1 MKKQEQFF
9 VTSSKNAGA
18 RGSDCRFNCF
28 RNNQSAL
35 GAMLFERGGGARNQP
50 SSSKAPP
57 TTTIN
62 NNNDISA
69 SNGTTTNANSQRVD
83 DKSVEKIVGGV
94 NSKYHLVRTIGRGA
108 HGQVYKGIEAT
119 TKKVV
124 AIKEISLAGVL
135 ENDLTLVTGEVDLLS
150 SLRHENVVRYIEAIR
165 EDQHLYIVLEYCE
178 NGSLASA
185 LKSISSN
192 LGGGFGPFPESLAA
206 VYVYHV
212 L

>member
-1 MKKQEQFF
+1 MKERNTHVSSSRLHLCRPLLRKYQRSMKKQELFFF

-28 RNNQSAL
+28 RNNQSAR

-57 TTTIN
+57 TTTTTTIN

-69 SNGTTTNANSQRVD
+69 SNGTTTNASSQRVD
-83 DKSVEKIVGGV
+83 DKSFEKIVGGV
-94 NSKYHLVRTIGRGA
+94 NNKYHLVRTIGRGA

-135 ENDLTLVTGEVDLLS
+135 ENDLTLS
-150 SLRHENVVRYIEAIR
+150 
-165 EDQHLYIVLEYCE
+165 
-178 NGSLASA
+178 
-185 LKSISSN
+185 
-192 LGGGFGPFPESLAA
+192 PERWTC
-206 VYVYHV
+206 
-212 L
+212 